1 MAEYNYLTKQGFDKL
16 INELDDLK
24 TRGRTEAARAIADA
38 RDKGDLAENAEYHAA
53 RDEQGMLE
61 LRISEL
67 ERTLSNA
74 RVVDQSQLDTS
85 HVVLLSKVTI
95 KNVKNNSKLTYQLVS
110 ETEADLKAKKISIG
124 SPMGKGLL
132 GKTVGDI
139 AHVDTP
145 AGKMEFE
152 ILDISI

>member
-1 MAEYNYLTKQGFDKL
+1 MADYNYLTKEGFDRL

-24 TRGRTEAARAIADA
+24 GRGRSEAARAIADA

-53 RDEQGMLE
+53 KDEQAMLE
-61 LRISEL
+61 FKISDL

-74 RVVDQSQLDTS
+74 RVLDQSQLDTS

-95 KNVKNNSKLTYQLVS
+95 KNLKSHSKLTYQLVS
-110 ETEADLKAKKISIG
+110 ETEADLKEKKISIG
-124 SPMGKGLL
+124 SPMGQGLL
-132 GKTVGDI
+132 GKAVGEI

-145 AGKMEFE
+145 AGKLEFE
-152 ILDISI
+152 IIDIRV